1 MKMAEVACYKY
12 RCRHKLCVENEEKV
26 LRLYKDYDD
35 LVADFDEM
43 VNQKE
48 GLVTQLSDR
57 DDCVELSHRTMAHLE
72 RDKRDLERRVEEL
85 KAQNKIVATE
95 LLEAERALGLVNDNF
110 EKQVGELE
118 QEVEAMETCITS
130 LESQVRSRDIH
141 LSSNKDIIEALKGQS
156 ELLSMKLSSKDSKI
170 EALHGQLKIEHEN
183 MSVNNDHIVTTGVG
197 MEVLP
202 SQGSTIAD
210 VINGEQAM
218 ICGQMSRGT
227 SQFDTLVLQL
237 NDVENA
243 YITPNA
249 VGDRSENGYITP
261 NAVGDRSQ
269 GEFEVVR
276 TCDIISLNSLK
287 SNHSVDFDKLTCLVQ
302 ALHTILL
309 SDSHTEAGLVDPKSL
324 PKLLVCVSK
333 LRYADKC
340 DLLEDHSMKVMG
352 KDYVSRYGWPLLLE
366 FFGRCWPKLLQDSN
380 APQVESWPT
389 KLSFRDIQVE
399 ALEAQLRTVRETVLN
414 SDDPT
419 MSLKVEV
426 RDLQSQLVTQKAL
439 VNDLQRQLVTQKA
452 LVNDLQYQLVTQRA
466 LVDDKDA
473 LILGLEDQLSRIHSE
488 SGLPAVELCNAENS
502 CISLMGEGTRS
513 SCELEG
519 REVVVESDEM
529 ALLELKVRDL
539 EKTVSSQNKYIQE
552 LLKEGKAHMLL
563 LEEHKIQ
570 LGSCSSHDSGFDLD
584 QTSISHWI
592 DSEPAFDQPS
602 QNYSGL
608 VPGLKSSSESE
619 WNDTI
624 EHTGYVHRASSTP
637 ALRGPE
643 RGRISHGTKPK
654 FPMNQLEAERIS
666 GASDSGWGE
675 TDEHR
680 GYVPAQR
687 ISHGSKPKRPKDQ
700 IEAEMFVHQIAK
712 TRPHDIA
719 FLLKLEDMCLS
730 VLDGQYSC
738 IQSPKMSS
746 YDRLLAYKMA
756 DMYGLRHY
764 GRNGHVVIGKSKYM
778 DMPTLSLKEHCTR
791 YGTLE
796 QFRPFEVH
804 DYGSLALA
812 SSANMGP
819 VVAGHWTF

>member
-1 MKMAEVACYKY
+1 
-12 RCRHKLCVENEEKV
+12 
-26 LRLYKDYDD
+26 
-35 LVADFDEM
+35 
-43 VNQKE
+43 
-48 GLVTQLSDR
+48 
-57 DDCVELSHRTMAHLE
+57 MAHLQ

-130 LESQVRSRDIH
+130 LGSQVRSRDIH
-141 LSSNKDIIEALKGQS
+141 LLSNKEMIEALKGQI
-156 ELLSMKLSSKDSKI
+156 ELLSTELSSKDSQI
-170 EALHGQLKIEHEN
+170 EALQGQLKTEHEN
-183 MSVNNDHIVTTGVG
+183 ISVGNGHLMTSEVG
-197 MEVLP
+197 MDASP
-202 SQGSTIAD
+202 SQVSTPAD
-210 VINGEQAM
+210 AVNAKQAM
-218 ICGQMSRGT
+218 ILGQIGQNT
-227 SQFDTLVLQL
+227 C
-237 NDVENA
+237 A
-243 YITPNA
+243 TPKA
-249 VGDRSENGYITP
+249 VGAS
-261 NAVGDRSQ
+261 SSC
-269 GEFEVVR
+269 EFDVVR
-276 TCDIISLNSLK
+276 TNDILSLK
-287 SNHSVDFDKLTCLVQ
+287 SYHSVDFKKLTDLLQ
-302 ALHTILL
+302 AAHNISQLYGSQLFDRLQYEYVNDDYLPSPTMV
-309 SDSHTEAGLVDPKSL
+309 GFVDPNSL
-324 PKLLVCVSK
+324 PKLLICVSK
-333 LRYADKC
+333 LGYPGKS
-340 DLLEDHSMKVMG
+340 DLFEDYSMKVMG
-352 KDYVSRYGWPLLLE
+352 NDYFSRCVWPLLVE
-366 FFGRCWPKLLQDSN
+366 FYGRARSSIGTLKG
-380 APQVESWPT
+380 QVETLQT
-389 KLSFRDIQVE
+389 KLSSRDIQVE

-419 MSLKVEV
+419 MSLNVEV

-502 CISLMGEGTRS
+502 CISLSGEGTRS
-513 SCELEG
+513 NCELGG

-624 EHTGYVHRASSTP
+624 EHMGYVHRASSTP

-666 GASDSGWGE
+666 GASDSGLGE